1 MSTRVAV
8 HIADFRQQYKLA
20 RKEAKDT
27 KDQETTLMS
36 EYKRLGEMIINAV
49 LWLYDALG
57 LTRPPTPVG
66 IPMKTPHIFHGALKI
81 WLEVHKRCPSVP
93 EEFRGQPQVLPR

>member
-1 MSTRVAV
+1 V

-20 RKEAKDT
+20 RKEVKDT

-49 LWLYDALG
+49 L
-57 LTRPPTPVG
+57 
-66 IPMKTPHIFHGALKI
+66 
-81 WLEVHKRCPSVP
+81 
-93 EEFRGQPQVLPR
+93 